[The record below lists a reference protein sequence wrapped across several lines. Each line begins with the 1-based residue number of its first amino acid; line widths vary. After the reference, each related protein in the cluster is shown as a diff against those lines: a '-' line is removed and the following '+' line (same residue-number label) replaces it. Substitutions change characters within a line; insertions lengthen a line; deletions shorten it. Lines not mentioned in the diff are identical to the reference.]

1 MTLGQ
6 MRLFLREGERLKRAA
21 RAAFI
26 GDVYCAVAGMMGE
39 GGGDHVQAAIDRLLE
54 D

>member
-6 MRLFLREGERLKRAA
+6 MRLFLREGEKLKRAA

-26 GDVYCAVAGMMGE
+26 ADVHTAVSGVMSEGDG
-39 GGGDHVQAAIDRLLE
+39 VQQAIDQLL
-54 D
+54 DD

>member
-6 MRLFLREGERLKRAA
+6 MRLFLREGEKVKRHE
-21 RAAFI
+21 RAAFVA
-26 GDVYCAVAGMMGE
+26 DVHCAAQGVMSDSDGA
-39 GGGDHVQAAIDRLLE
+39 QKRIDDLTE